1 MRNFTSF
8 VLLGFFTSLLTAQE
22 ISYPVFLIDE
32 SLFVNANAIVRNED
46 IEIEILAVD
55 KMIIKKERT
64 VTVLNELGED
74 LVWAGEVYDDNAK
87 LKKQQA
93 LIFDDSGKEIKKF
106 RKKDFQDRSLVTG
119 ATLISDA
126 RVSYIDYSP
135 KVYPYTVQYTSEVHE
150 GSTIFVRDWFPSKS
164 YSLSVERSAY
174 KLKNPAKI
182 PIHFLEKNLGS
193 HKIEKFTSDYELE
206 YLIEQLPAYRYEK
219 FSPVM
224 KDFAPHV
231 KVALNQFSLV
241 GVNGQAEDW
250 SQLGKWQY
258 DNLLDK
264 KMALP
269 PKTIAEV
276 QSLTADATDVQEKAR
291 IIYNYVQ
298 ENTRYV
304 SVQLGIGGWEPMSA
318 IEVDQ
323 LKYGDCKALTNYT
336 RALLNSQRIQSNY
349 AVVYGG
355 NHLEDIDEDFAS
367 MEGNHVIL
375 QVPLENEDI
384 WLECTSQTTP
394 FNYIAGFTDNRKV
407 LLVKPDGGEIVKT
420 THYSST
426 ENLQTT
432 TADIRIDETGG
443 FTADL
448 KRESFGVPY
457 GMLYPIANQ
466 DESEKE
472 LHYKEEFGHLK
483 NLHINKIDHHN
494 DRLTPKFSEQL
505 ELSGRKYAAVIGRR
519 LLLPLSFSRLPVIS
533 VPRSTERKLPVKI
546 NRGMTF
552 KDNCKFFLPPS
563 SSPESIPENIDIQN
577 EFGSFKIE
585 IKYEDR
591 DNSHVILVERSYI
604 LNEGTWP
611 AEKYSNL
618 REFMNKL
625 NSLSNQKAVIVLTN

>member
-1 MRNFTSF
+1 MWKFSFF

-22 ISYPVFLIDE
+22 ISYPVTSIDE
-32 SLFVNANAIVRNED
+32 SLFVNANAIIRNEA
-46 IEIEILAVD
+46 IEIEIVDVD
-55 KMIIKKERT
+55 KMIVRT
-64 VTVLNELGED
+64 VRTITVLNELGED
-74 LVWAGEVYDDNAK
+74 LVWAGEVYDDDTK
-87 LKKQQA
+87 IKKQQA
-93 LIFDDSGKEIKKF
+93 LFFDELGKEIKKF

-126 RVSYIDYSP
+126 RVSYVDYSP
-135 KVYPYTVQYTSEVHE
+135 KVYPYTVHYTSEVNE

-164 YSLSVERSAY
+164 YSLSVERSVY

-182 PIHFLEKNLGS
+182 PIRFLEKNLES
-193 HKIEKFTSDYELE
+193 HKIENVTSDYEVE
-206 YLIEQLPAYRYEK
+206 YLIEQLPAYKYEK
-219 FSPVM
+219 FSPAM

-241 GVNGQAEDW
+241 GVNGKAEDW
-250 SQLGKWQY
+250 AQLGKWQY

-276 QSLTADATDVQEKAR
+276 QNLTADATDVLEKAR

-304 SVQLGIGGWEPMSA
+304 SVQLGIGGWEPMTA
-318 IEVDQ
+318 AEVDH

-336 RALLNSQRIQSNY
+336 KALLESQNIPSY
-349 AVVYGG
+349 YTIVYGG
-355 NHLEDIDEDFAS
+355 RDLVDIDEDFPS

-375 QVPLENEDI
+375 NVPLEDENI
-384 WLECTSQTTP
+384 WLECTSQTVP
-394 FNYIAGFTDNRKV
+394 FNYLGGFTDNRKV
-407 LLVKPDGGEIVKT
+407 LLVKPDGGEIVRT
-420 THYSST
+420 THYSSA
-426 ENLQTT
+426 ENLQNT
-432 TADIRIDETGG
+432 TAGIRIDETGG

-457 GMLYPIANQ
+457 GMIYLIANQ
-466 DESEKE
+466 DESEKK
-472 LHYKEEFGHLK
+472 LYYKEEFRHLK
-483 NLHINKIDHHN
+483 DLYINKIDHHN

-505 ELSGRKYAAVIGRR
+505 EFSGRKYAAVIGGR

-552 KDNCKFFLPPS
+552 KDNYEFFLPQS
-563 SSPESIPENIDIQN
+563 SSPESIPESINIQN
-577 EFGSFKIE
+577 EFGTFKME

-591 DNSHVILVERSYI
+591 DTSHVILVERSYT

-611 AEKYSNL
+611 AKKYSNL

>member
-1 MRNFTSF
+1 MWKFSFF

-22 ISYPVFLIDE
+22 ISYPVSSIDE
-32 SLFVNANAIVRNED
+32 SLFVNANAIIRNQE
-46 IEIEILAVD
+46 IEIEIVDID
-55 KMIIKKERT
+55 KMIVNTVRT
-64 VTVLNELGED
+64 VTVLNKLGED
-74 LVWAGEVYDDNAK
+74 LVWAGEVYDDNTK

-93 LIFDDSGKEIKKF
+93 LIFDESGKEIKKF

-135 KVYPYTVQYTSEVHE
+135 KVYPYTVYYTSEVQE

-164 YSLSVERSAY
+164 YWLSVERSGY

-182 PIHFLEKNLGS
+182 PIRFLEKNLAS
-193 HKIEKFTSDYELE
+193 HKIEKVTSDYEVE
-206 YLIEQLPAYRYEK
+206 YLIEQLPAYKYEK
-219 FSPVM
+219 FSPAM

-241 GVNGQAEDW
+241 GVNGEAEDW
-250 SQLGKWQY
+250 AQLGKWQY

-276 QSLTADATDVQEKAR
+276 QSLTADAIEVIEKAR

-304 SVQLGIGGWEPMSA
+304 SVQLGIGGWEPMTAS
-318 IEVDQ
+318 EVDH
-323 LKYGDCKALTNYT
+323 LKYGDCKALTTYT
-336 RALLNSQRIQSNY
+336 KALLESQNIPSY
-349 AVVYGG
+349 YTIVHGG
-355 NHLEDIDEDFAS
+355 RDMVDIDEDFAS

-375 QVPLENEDI
+375 NVPLEDESI
-384 WLECTSQTTP
+384 WLECTSQTDP
-394 FNYIAGFTDNRKV
+394 FNYTGGFTDGRKV

-420 THYSST
+420 THYSPT
-426 ENLQTT
+426 ENLQNT
-432 TADIRIDETGG
+432 TAEIRIDETGD

-457 GMLYPIANQ
+457 GMIYLIANQ

-494 DRLTPKFSEQL
+494 DRLSPKFSEQL
-505 ELSGRKYAAVIGRR
+505 EFKGKKYASVIGSR
-519 LLLPLSFSRLPVIS
+519 LLLPLSFSRLQIIS

-552 KDNCKFFLPPS
+552 KDNYEFFLPQS
-563 SSPESIPENIDIQN
+563 SNPESIPENIDIQN
-577 EFGSFKIE
+577 EFGSFKME

-591 DNSHVILVERSYI
+591 DNSHVILVERNYT